1 VISTLGH
8 GSILLAFL
16 VALIGVVMPILG
28 ARSGE
33 PRYLTLT
40 RYAILG
46 QFALV
51 TMAAGALIY
60 GLTTTDFS
68 IKYVAF
74 NTTRATP
81 VYYRVTGL
89 WGALEG
95 SLLLW
100 EWILIIFAGVVAW
113 IYRDRHQEM
122 LPWVL
127 MIFSIVS
134 VFFLGV
140 VAFLSNPFEVISPIP
155 LDGRGLNPLL
165 EDANMMT
172 HPPLLYTGFVGLT
185 VPYAFA
191 MAALIVGKLDEAWIT
206 STRRWTIIAWFFLTA
221 GNLVGAWWSYHVLGW
236 GGYWAWDPVEN
247 AAFMPWLPATAFLHS
262 IQVQERRRMLKVWN
276 LSLIII
282 AFSLTI
288 FGTFLT
294 RSGILSSIHAFS
306 SGPVGGFFLG
316 FLAFILLGSFGLLAY
331 RADLLK
337 EQPELDSM
345 VSRESAFLLNNIVLV
360 SALFTI
366 FLGTIFPLLSE
377 AIAGVQ
383 VSVGAPYFNSVTVP
397 LFLCLVFLM
406 GVGPMIAWRRASWD
420 NLRRNF
426 LWPALA
432 SFAFS
437 LALFAWKVKDFLP
450 LLGFT
455 LLAFVVLTMAYDT
468 ALALRARKRIAGEGI
483 VRGLATLARRNQRRY
498 GGLIVHLGVVLI
510 TLGIAGSMT
519 YSLEKEATMALKQE
533 LQVGNYKIQFEGLKG
548 SKQPTHFRVEG
559 AFRVFHN
566 GSDDGILT
574 PALKF
579 FPTQQS
585 PIGRAV
591 HQSSLSEDI
600 YLILSGFSEV
610 DRNQATL
617 KALVR
622 PLVIWM
628 WIGGFVI
635 ALGTLICIWPM
646 RKTNLVEP

>member
-1 VISTLGH
+1 MIATLGH
-8 GSILLAFL
+8 ISILLALFA
-16 VALIGVVMPILG
+16 ALCGIVSPILA
-28 ARSGE
+28 ARSGQA
-33 PRYLTLT
+33 RYLEIA
-40 RYAILG
+40 RYAIFA
-46 QFALV
+46 QFILV
-51 TMAAGALIY
+51 TLAAATLIY
-60 GLTTTDFS
+60 GLVATDFS

-81 VYYRVTGL
+81 VYYRITGL

-100 EWILIIFAGVVAW
+100 EWILIIFSGVTAW
-113 IYRDRHQEM
+113 IYRERHKET
-122 LPWVL
+122 LPWVI

-134 VFFLGV
+134 AFFLV
-140 VAFLSNPFEVISPIP
+140 VLAFLSNPFEAISPVP
-155 LDGRGLNPLL
+155 ADGRGLNPLL

-191 MAALIVGKLDEAWIT
+191 MAALITGKLDGAWIV

-262 IQVQERRRMLKVWN
+262 IQVQERRSMLKVWN

-294 RSGILSSIHAFS
+294 RSGIISSIHAFS
-306 SGPVGGFFLG
+306 SGPVGGFFLV
-316 FLAFILLGSFGLLAY
+316 FLAVILLASFGLLAY
-331 RADLLK
+331 RADMLK

-366 FLGTIFPLLSE
+366 FLGTIFPLISE
-377 AIAGVQ
+377 AVAGVQ

-397 LFLCLVFLM
+397 LFLLLVFLM

-426 LWPALA
+426 LWPALG
-432 SFAFS
+432 SLVFG
-437 LALFAWKVKDFLP
+437 LALFVWKVKEFLP

-455 LLAFVVLTMAYDT
+455 LLAFVVLTIVYDT

-483 VRGLATLARRNQRRY
+483 IRGIITLARRNQRRY

-510 TLGIAGSMT
+510 ILGIAGSMT
-519 YSLEKEATMALKQE
+519 YSLEKEATLALKQE
-533 LQVGNYKIQFEGLKG
+533 LQIGNYRVLFEGLKG
-548 SKQPTHFRVEG
+548 SRQPTHFRVEG

-566 GSDDGILT
+566 GNDDGILT

-635 ALGTLICIWPM
+635 AFGTLICIWPM
-646 RKTNLVEP
+646 KKTEPSET